1 MLKLVCV
8 GKIKEKFL
16 IDGINEYSKRINGYD
31 KFQII
36 EVKEFNQKTI
46 KQNMQ
51 DEAKAILQEI
61 NDKDFVITLEIK
73 GKMLS
78 SPELAEEILKIK
90 NYYST
95 SIVLIIGGSNGLDDS
110 VISRSNYHL
119 SFSKLTFPHQLMRL
133 IVVEQLYRAFTI
145 INNQEYHK

>member
-90 NYYST
+90 NYHT
-95 SIVLIIGGSNGLDDS
+95 DCCL
-110 VISRSNYHL
+110 
-119 SFSKLTFPHQLMRL
+119 LT
-133 IVVEQLYRAFTI
+133 VVR
-145 INNQEYHK
+145 

>member
-90 NYYST
+90 NPCITGVFIYNLIFRKLCGGIST
-95 SIVLIIGGSNGLDDS
+95 DAFPPVAGCH
-110 VISRSNYHL
+110 RAL
-119 SFSKLTFPHQLMRL
+119 SLNHS
-133 IVVEQLYRAFTI
+133 
-145 INNQEYHK
+145 